1 MRAETLLGMVVL
13 IFHSSTGDR
22 DGWISE
28 FEASLVY
35 IASSRIARATQRP
48 GLKHTHNFL
57 LGQWWEALSLT
68 GTPMVGGNELGQA
81 AL

>member
-35 IASSRIARATQRP
+35 IVSKNKKDEVVEGGRALRE
-48 GLKHTHNFL
+48 KV
-57 LGQWWEALSLT
+57 S
-68 GTPMVGGNELGQA
+68 GNKY
-81 AL
+81 